1 MASGQ
6 LKSLPLAQPFWK
18 SAEQLAD
25 GQLDSTALGAVMRAV
40 VWTWHA
46 PTMFMW
52 NILLNESSL
61 DLMVNSLLGQDVS
74 GHYLAAC
81 VRTVGLILCMRYGIL
96 SVVRV
101 ADHTKL
107 FVAM

>member
-1 MASGQ
+1 
-6 LKSLPLAQPFWK
+6 
-18 SAEQLAD
+18 
-25 GQLDSTALGAVMRAV
+25 
-40 VWTWHA
+40 
-46 PTMFMW
+46 MW

-74 GHYLAAC
+74 GHYLTAC
-81 VRTVGLILCMRYGIL
+81 VRSVGLILCMRYGIL